1 MDYITLHMY
10 VLQNKIYQ
18 MLQTFI
24 ITYKHLG
31 NSDHPW
37 RDQKQKHDALPSQG
51 TQML

>member
-10 VLQNKIYQ
+10 VLHNQ

-37 RDQKQKHDALPSQG
+37 RDQKQKHDALPSQE